1 MKFNKKTVNTVDQ
14 NQLVPKD
21 VDVCKFDL
29 NSDLNLNFE
38 NWRITGSSILC
49 AKPYGCYLVLWQ
61 QTILHNINVRHLKTN
76 ANKVLEKKS
85 VVPHCDFV
93 VQTIDL
99 TLRSQ

>member
-49 AKPYGCYLVLWQ
+49 AKPYMDVIWCCGNRLYC
-61 QTILHNINVRHLKTN
+61 TI
-76 ANKVLEKKS
+76 
-85 VVPHCDFV
+85 
-93 VQTIDL
+93 
-99 TLRSQ
+99 